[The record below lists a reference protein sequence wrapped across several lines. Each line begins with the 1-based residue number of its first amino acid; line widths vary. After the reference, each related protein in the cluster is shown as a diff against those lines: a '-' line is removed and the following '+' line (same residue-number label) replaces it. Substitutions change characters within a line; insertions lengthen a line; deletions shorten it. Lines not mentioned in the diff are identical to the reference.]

1 MQPDV
6 ENLLLAFG
14 IDIATIGATRAPTHP
29 TSDVTQPDPGEPTST
44 WNRKP
49 TRTKP
54 PPKSGHNSE
63 A

>member
-29 TSDVTQPDPGEPTST
+29 TSDVTQPDPAHT
-44 WNRKP
+44 K
-49 TRTKP
+49 TRANI
-54 PPKSGHNSE
+54 SQE
-63 A
+63 MM